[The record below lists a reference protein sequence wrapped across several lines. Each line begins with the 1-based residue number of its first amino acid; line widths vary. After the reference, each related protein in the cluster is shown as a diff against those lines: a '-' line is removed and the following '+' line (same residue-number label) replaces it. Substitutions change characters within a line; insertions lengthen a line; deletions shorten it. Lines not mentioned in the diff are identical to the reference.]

1 LKDCKDT
8 KIKIGD
14 LIATTVTC
22 NQETFKDPFTLFKV
36 VKYNPALHGKITKPK
51 NSLILDGVFSFG
63 ALEDHAPED
72 LYVLTKETNLQ
83 DVFCYFAQRQR
94 KHRHHTINK
103 VDPSHW
109 KQTPLGMLEQIVKA
123 TLKLPNKQCGSI
135 ITLELRVQDELGG
148 SDVQAYLSN
157 ETAFFANKILL
168 AQQEKKRLE
177 NQRKLWKLECEGDI
191 AAGI

>member
-1 LKDCKDT
+1 LKDSQGIE
-8 KIKIGD
+8 IKNGD

-22 NQETFKDPFTLFKV
+22 NQETFKEPFALYKV
-36 VKYNPALHGKITKPK
+36 TKYKPALHGKINKPK
-51 NSLILDGVFSFG
+51 NSLILDGAFSFG
-63 ALEDHAPED
+63 ALEDNIPED

-94 KHRHHTINK
+94 KHRYHTIDK
-103 VDPSHW
+103 VDPPHW
-109 KQTPLGMLEQIVKA
+109 KQTPLGMLEQIVKVA
-123 TLKLPNKQCGSI
+123 LKLPDKQWGSI
-135 ITLELRVQDELGG
+135 ITLELREKDELGVH
-148 SDVQAYLSN
+148 DVCAYLSN

-177 NQRKLWKLECEGDI
+177 DQWKLWKLECEGDI